1 VALALHSVPMLAL
14 AGRPLRAVSLLRVL
28 KMSFVA
34 PGAGTV
40 RVRTLVPILALVN
53 VHSVVTPLV
62 LGADTLVAILR
73 RRRGRAGEG
82 GQSRGSSDDEG
93 ECNAH
98 DDDE

>member
-1 VALALHSVPMLAL
+1 VTLTLHLVPILAL
-14 AGRPLRAVSLLRVL
+14 AGRPLRAVGLLRVL
-28 KMSFVA
+28 KISLVA

-40 RVRTLVPILALVN
+40 RVRTLVPVLALVN

-73 RRRGRAGEG
+73 RRRRRAREG
-82 GQSRGSSDDEG
+82 GQSRGGSDDEG

-98 DDDE
+98 DGDE